1 MGSKKRALG
10 KGLSAL
16 LENNASD
23 EKAMPQESNG
33 GVVNSIAEIK
43 IADIETNPY
52 QPRTHFEEEALNELS
67 ESIKVHGVIQ
77 PIAVRKNGNSYQLIS
92 GERRFRASQLAGKTK
107 IPAYIRSADDQ
118 TMLEMALVENI
129 QREDLDAIEVAVS
142 YKRLMDECSLNQEE
156 LAEKVAKKRATV
168 ANYLRLLK
176 LPADVQLGIRERK
189 ISMGHARAI
198 ISIEDS
204 AKQSTIF
211 NRAVEEGLS
220 VRQVEELAR
229 NAKVNRGK
237 KTAGSLKKADLSF
250 EQQKHMI
257 DLQRI
262 LESKLDVKKDKS
274 GKGKLTIPFTND
286 DDLTR
291 ILDLLNP

>member
-16 LENNASD
+16 LDNSD
-23 EKAMPQESNG
+23 DQRESTPQ
-33 GVVNSIAEIK
+33 VNSLVGSISEIK
-43 IADIETNPY
+43 INDIETNPF
-52 QPRTHFEEEALNELS
+52 QPRTHFEEEALNELA

-77 PIAVRKNGNSYQLIS
+77 PIAVREIDGKYQLIS
-92 GERRFRASQLAGKTK
+92 GERRFRASQLAGKKK

-129 QREDLDAIEVAVS
+129 QREDLDAIEVAIS

-176 LPADVQLGIRERK
+176 LPAEVQLGIRERK

-198 ISIEDS
+198 ISIDDAE
-204 AKQSTIF
+204 KQSEIYKL
-211 NRAVEEGLS
+211 AVEQGLS
-220 VRQVEELAR
+220 VRQVEDLAR
-229 NAKVNRGK
+229 GAKAESKAK
-237 KTAGSLKKADLSF
+237 KKVGSLKKADLSF

-262 LESKLDVKKDKS
+262 LEAKLDIKKDNS

-286 DDLTR
+286 EDLTR

>member
-1 MGSKKRALG
+1 MANKKRALG
-10 KGLSAL
+10 RGLSAL
-16 LENNASD
+16 LENTGDN
-23 EKAMPQESNG
+23 ETPELKKEIPVG
-33 GVVNSIAEIK
+33 SISEIE
-43 IADIETNPY
+43 ISSIETNPY
-52 QPRTHFEEEALNELS
+52 QPRTNFEEEALQELS
-67 ESIKVHGVIQ
+67 ESIGIHGVIQ
-77 PIAVRKNGNSYQLIS
+77 PIAVRKTEEGNYQLIS

-129 QREDLDAIEVAVS
+129 QREDLDAIEVAIS
-142 YKRLMDECSLNQEE
+142 YKRLMDECSLTQEK

-168 ANYLRLLK
+168 TNYLRLLK
-176 LPADVQLGIRERK
+176 LPADVQLGIRDKK

-198 ISIEDS
+198 VSIDDS
-204 AKQSTIF
+204 EKQSAIF
-211 NRAVEEGLS
+211 KKTVEEGLS

-229 NAKVNRGK
+229 GAKVKRGV
-237 KTAGSLKKADLSF
+237 KTKGSLQKADLSF

-262 LESKLDVKKDKS
+262 LEAKLDVKKDKT
-274 GKGKLTIPFTND
+274 GKGKISIPFTND